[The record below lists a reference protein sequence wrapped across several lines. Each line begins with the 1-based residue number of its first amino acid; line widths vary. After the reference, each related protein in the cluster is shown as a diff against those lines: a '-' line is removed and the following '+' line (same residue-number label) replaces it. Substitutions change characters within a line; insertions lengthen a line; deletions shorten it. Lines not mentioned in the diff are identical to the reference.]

1 MLRVQV
7 PVCQSKRKKKC
18 ITQSSCIQQHNKI
31 RVIIHL
37 KTRNVPR
44 KFSVILY
51 AKIQIIKRVS
61 NCLMVKYIKKSGK
74 LRMTTHDFPL
84 YGTAPLFHYKFVKG
98 TTHWDCKA
106 REKTKPSNLQWFS
119 FCTNTY
125 ILRQVF
131 SCAKYKY
138 TGKTNVGIRYSHT
151 HFFF

>member
-1 MLRVQV
+1 MRFIGQRWTRYTLDRNFPFFLVRYVESTGSRLSVQ
-7 PVCQSKRKKKC
+7 KEKKC

-61 NCLMVKYIKKSGK
+61 NCLMVKYITKSGK

-98 TTHWDCKA
+98 TTH
-106 REKTKPSNLQWFS
+106 
-119 FCTNTY
+119 
-125 ILRQVF
+125 
-131 SCAKYKY
+131 
-138 TGKTNVGIRYSHT
+138 
-151 HFFF
+151 